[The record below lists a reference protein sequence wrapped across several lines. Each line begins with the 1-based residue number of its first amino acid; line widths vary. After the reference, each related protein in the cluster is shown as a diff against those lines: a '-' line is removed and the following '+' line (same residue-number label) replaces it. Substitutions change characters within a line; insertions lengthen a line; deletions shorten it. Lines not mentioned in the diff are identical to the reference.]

1 MATKRPLIGGR
12 VRVTR
17 ITASG
22 NQSMAW
28 SHNDNCHV
36 NSITVA
42 IAMINP
48 PIIIMTGTTWP
59 SPTSLPVSLRPQF
72 GQASAGVK

>member
-1 MATKRPLIGGR
+1 MATARPLIGGR

-17 ITASG
+17 ITANG

-28 SHNDNCHV
+28 IHNGNCHV

-42 IAMINP
+42 IAMIIP
-48 PIIIMTGTTWP
+48 PIIIMTGTKWP
-59 SPTSLPVSLRPQF
+59 SPTSLPVSLRLQF